1 MRGHP
6 LYDKETGR
14 SDGLKRGG
22 LLYFNTITKM
32 FLDLSER

>member
-14 SDGLKRGG
+14 SDGLKRVGTIFLYLLVG
-22 LLYFNTITKM
+22 LQL
-32 FLDLSER
+32 